1 MTKMVIPYGDQ
12 VDLNIV
18 DQVFS
23 DTKFGINR
31 AVGTSLETIMANG
44 GLYPDAGLET
54 LYVSSDSVSDVLVE
68 VAAEGLDTDG
78 IPLRQTVTTSG
89 QAGVVLPI
97 DYFKGLSRGFISGSV
112 DAIGNIYFG
121 TEPSPAGGIPALAN
135 QRAFITAGAG
145 QTEMARLVV
154 PKQMAIIVKPTF
166 VSVTR
171 NDDAELSLWVRLDGG
186 IWRNQTPMN
195 LFQSAPQMNLKY
207 SFPELAEIEYRGIA
221 GTSSANISAAFGY
234 RLYTITDA
242 QQQQIAEGL
251 GRL

>member
-1 MTKMVIPYGDQ
+1 MTKMTIPYGDQ

-31 AVGTSLETIMANG
+31 AVATALETIMVNG
-44 GLYPDAGLET
+44 GLYPDAGVET
-54 LYVSSDSVSDVLVE
+54 LYVSSDSGSDVLVQASA
-68 VAAEGLDTDG
+68 VGIDSDG
-78 IPLRQTVTTSG
+78 IPLRQTVTTNG
-89 QAGVVLPI
+89 QAGVILPV
-97 DYFKGLSRGFISGSV
+97 DYWKGLSRGFIAGSV
-112 DAIGNIYFG
+112 DPIGNIYFG
-121 TEPSPAGGIPALAN
+121 TEASPSGGIPALAN
-135 QRAFITAGAG
+135 QRAFIEAGAG
-145 QTEMARLVV
+145 QTQMARLVV
-154 PKQMAIIVKPTF
+154 PKQLAIIIKPSF

-195 LFQSAPQMNLKY
+195 LFQAAPQMNLKY

-221 GTSSANISAAFGY
+221 GASISNISAAFGY
-234 RLYTITDA
+234 KMFNVTEA

-251 GRL
+251 GRM